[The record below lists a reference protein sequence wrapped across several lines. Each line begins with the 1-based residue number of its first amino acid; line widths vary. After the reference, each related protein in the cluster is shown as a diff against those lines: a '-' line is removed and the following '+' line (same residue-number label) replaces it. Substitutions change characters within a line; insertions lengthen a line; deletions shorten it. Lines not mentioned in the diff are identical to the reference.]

1 MSGVGKRSSSLAS
14 SSCSSPKTY
23 FEVFREFMPT
33 ELVNAEV
40 LERIWDARLVVGI
53 EYLLDLGV
61 VLVMC

>member
-1 MSGVGKRSSSLAS
+1 
-14 SSCSSPKTY
+14 
-23 FEVFREFMPT
+23 MPT